1 MLESILVGL
10 IVVAASAYAAWA
22 LTPAVSRNRFAARLA
37 HGLGGPG
44 ASGVRG
50 RVATWL
56 QRLAKAPAGGCSD
69 CPANS
74 LTPAE
79 RAQQQEQGKS
89 APVDRQMP

>member
-10 IVVAASAYAAWA
+10 IVVAATAYAAWA
-22 LTPAVSRNRFAARLA
+22 LTPAVSRNRLAARLA

-44 ASGVRG
+44 ATGVRG

-56 QRLAKAPAGGCSD
+56 QRLARAPAGGCSD
-69 CPANS
+69 CPANT

-79 RAQQQEQGKS
+79 RAQQKEQGK
-89 APVDRQMP
+89 